1 MLDEPYRWIE
11 AINNR
16 RDYIED
22 QLRMGSP
29 VVGLAYGEG
38 MLLLTIGRGQRK
50 IFEVHDRLAL
60 SAIGHTADIER
71 LRMLA
76 TDTASVQGFQS
87 SVDDVTLHR
96 LSNFVLGP
104 TIKQAFE
111 AVFASAYIIK
121 MLAAELGSH
130 GQENQFVALNYD
142 GTTRTS
148 HRAEVIGG
156 TEEVET
162 AMQNYLSDSD
172 LADLS
177 FTAALRMGL
186 ETWAVGWDV
195 RLNVE
200 NTGHIETENSG
211 QEEEDTNHSNKNNT
225 DEPNVD
231 KERIHSVLKKE
242 LKDGQI
248 DVSVLQE
255 SRRSNNKFRS
265 ISAAEIDA
273 AIADWL

>member
-22 QLRMGSP
+22 QLRTGSP
-29 VVGLAYGEG
+29 VVGLGYDGG
-38 MLLLTIGRGQRK
+38 MLLLTIGRGHRK

-71 LRMLA
+71 LRML
-76 TDTASVQGFQS
+76 TTNTASVQGFQS

-111 AVFASAYIIK
+111 AIFESAYIIK
-121 MLAAELGSH
+121 MLLAELGGN

-142 GTTRTS
+142 GTTRS
-148 HRAEVIGG
+148 SRWAEVIGG

-162 AMQNYLSDSD
+162 AMQNYLSRSDS
-172 LADLS
+172 ADLS
-177 FTAALRMGL
+177 LTSALRLGL
-186 ETWAVGWDV
+186 EVWAVGRDAS
-195 RLNVE
+195 LNAD
-200 NTGHIETENSG
+200 NTNHVGVENSG
-211 QEEEDTNHSNKNNT
+211 QPEEDANRCEEKSI
-225 DEPNVD
+225 DGLRMD
-231 KERIHSVLKKE
+231 RERVRRILKKE
-242 LKDGQI
+242 LQEGQI
-248 DVSVLQE
+248 DVGVLQE
-255 SRRSNNKFRS
+255 SRRSNSKFCS
-265 ISAAEIDA
+265 IATEEIDA

>member
-29 VVGLAYGEG
+29 VVGLRYDEG

-111 AVFASAYIIK
+111 AVFASAYIVK
-121 MLAAELGSH
+121 MLLAELGSR
-130 GQENQFVALNYD
+130 GQGHQFVALNYD
-142 GTTRTS
+142 GTSRS
-148 HRAEVIGG
+148 NQLAEIIGG

-172 LADLS
+172 SADRSLTS
-177 FTAALRMGL
+177 ALRLGL
-186 ETWAVGWDV
+186 EAWAVGWDATP
-195 RLNVE
+195 NVE
-200 NTGHIETENSG
+200 NSNYIGTEDSG
-211 QEEEDTNHSNKNNT
+211 QAEEGSSSRYEKNC
-225 DEPNVD
+225 DELNLD
-231 KERIHSVLKKE
+231 REHIHGVLKKE
-242 LKDGQI
+242 LNEGQI
-248 DVSVLQE
+248 NAGVLQE
-255 SRRSNNKFRS
+255 SRRSNSKFRS
-265 ISAAEIDA
+265 ISAEEIDA
-273 AIADWL
+273 AIAEWL